1 MDQRVTLI
9 TLAVADVAK
18 ARAFYE
24 ALGWTAHPTL
34 SQESI
39 AFFQLNHLALAL
51 YGKEARAADTGLEAA
66 RPGGITLAIN
76 VRGAA
81 EVASTLAEAVAA
93 GGTLLKA
100 AEEKPWGGV
109 VGYFADPDGHPW
121 EITWLDAFPLEAD
134 GGLILPA

>member
-9 TLAVADVAK
+9 TLAVAYVAK

-24 ALGWTAHPTL
+24 RLGWVAHPTL
-34 SQESI
+34 SQDSI

-51 YGKEARAADTGLEAA
+51 YGAKDLAADTGLTAP
-66 RPGGITLAIN
+66 RPGGMTLAIN
-76 VRGAA
+76 VRTEA
-81 EVASTLAEAVAA
+81 EVEATLTEAVAA

-100 AEEKPWGGV
+100 AEKKPWGGV

-121 EITWLDAFPLEAD
+121 EITWLDAFPLDDD
-134 GGLILPA
+134 GGLTLPA